1 MKKRN
6 PFLTAFS
13 ILAILIL
20 VVGIASVVYL
30 NTLFNLLDRTEITG
44 DPTIAESDLADP
56 EDREPLPTESTTKS
70 TTAATENHPSTESEQ
85 PAGSQSTAES
95 SVPDESES
103 TSGTTETTA
112 VPTETTGEA
121 GSTQSITESS
131 RPLTFEE
138 QFPIPND
145 PGVYNILLIGVDTRA
160 EGFGGRSDSMII
172 LSINK
177 RTHKIHMVSLARNL
191 LVRIEGHENSM
202 LNYAYSWGGV
212 KLLLQTINDNFRLNL
227 SDYLVI
233 NFSGFKKAIDYCG
246 GVDIRLT
253 KAEVD
258 YMYLAFPSGSF
269 KVGSNHLNGEQT
281 LVYARIRWIDSD
293 YSRTGRQR
301 KVLDNLIYKLKRKTP
316 AQLNTLM
323 TKVLPLMRTNLSK
336 TTAIELA
343 VGALQY
349 QSYPISQLMLPIAG
363 TNTTVMVRGTQM
375 ISYDGIKNVTA
386 LHQFLYQD

>member
-1 MKKRN
+1 MKKRK
-6 PFLTAFS
+6 PILTAFS

-20 VVGIASVVYL
+20 VAGIASVVYF

-56 EDREPLPTESTTKS
+56 EDRLPLPTESTIESS
-70 TTAATENHPSTESEQ
+70 TGATETE
-85 PAGSQSTAES
+85 PAES
-95 SVPDESES
+95 QATTDETEPTESES
-103 TSGTTETTA
+103 TIGTTETTI
-112 VPTETTGEA
+112 VPTQSTSATVTTQTSA
-121 GSTQSITESS
+121 GPSQ
-131 RPLTFEE
+131 PLTFEE

-145 PGVYNILLIGVDTRA
+145 PDVYNILLIGVDTRV

-177 RTHKIHMVSLARNL
+177 RTRKIHMVSLARNL

-212 KLLLQTINDNFRLNL
+212 NLLLQTINDNFRLNL

-253 KAEVD
+253 SAEVD

-269 KVGSNHLNGEQT
+269 KVGTNHLNGEQA

-349 QSYPISQLMLPIAG
+349 QSYPVSQLMLPISG

-375 ISYDGIKNVTA
+375 ISFDGIKNVTE
-386 LHQFLYQD
+386 LHRFLYKD